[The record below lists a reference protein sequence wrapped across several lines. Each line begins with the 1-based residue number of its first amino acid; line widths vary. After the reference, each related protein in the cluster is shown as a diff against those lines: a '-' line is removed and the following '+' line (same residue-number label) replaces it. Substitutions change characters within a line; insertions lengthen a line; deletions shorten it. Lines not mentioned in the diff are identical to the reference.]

1 MTDIEIKDAE
11 RFFLSCLL
19 EAAKRRELSTDLVT
33 EDFLDRTHG
42 AIFAAIVKQYRD
54 VKEKTPDFITIKAE
68 FAEIDAATLAHIT
81 DGSWTYANIKYY
93 ENIIKAESKTRIAMK
108 AFKMALE
115 GMNRPG
121 TDTDTVIRNLLPHLE
136 SVLSSRNET
145 GIKTAAELLKMQFPP
160 VNWIVEGLIGEG
172 LTMIVGA
179 PKIGKSWFV
188 LGLALAAAQ
197 EEGRFLGQLPATAK
211 GVLYLAL
218 EDTDRRLQSRLKK
231 MGAMETN
238 NFQIATQWKDGLIG
252 LKNYLSSHKDIDLVI
267 IDTLARFADI
277 EDMNAYAETTNALA
291 GIKRI
296 ADDLKIAIVVIHHA
310 GKGKNIKPGKGYDW
324 MESALGST
332 GLTGTTDSTIYI
344 FRERENGEGQTGNKR
359 AGELRVTG
367 RDSADQKY
375 KLIFDGTIGSWTID
389 NTASKK
395 TGKEKD
401 TEGTGTEFNWGK
413 FDRSEK

>member
-1 MTDIEIKDAE
+1 MTNLEIKDAE

-19 EAAKRRELSTDLVT
+19 EAAKRRELSTNLVT
-33 EDFLDRTHG
+33 KDFLDRTHG
-42 AIFAAIVKQYRD
+42 AIFDAIVKQYRD
-54 VKEKTPDFITIKAE
+54 GKTPDLITIKAE
-68 FAEIDAATLAHIT
+68 FAEIDAATLAHVT
-81 DGSWTYANIKYY
+81 DGSWTYANIKHY
-93 ENIIKAESKTRIAMK
+93 EDIIKAESKTRLAME

-115 GMNRPG
+115 EMNRPG

-136 SVLSSRNET
+136 IVLSTRNET
-145 GIKTAAELLKMQFPP
+145 GIKTAAELLKIQFPP
-160 VNWIVEGLIGEG
+160 INWIVEGLIGEG

-197 EEGRFLGQLPATAK
+197 EGSFLGHLPATAK

-218 EDTDRRLQSRLKK
+218 EDTDRRLQSRLQK

-252 LKNYLSSHKDIDLVI
+252 LKNYLSSHKNIDLVI
-267 IDTLARFADI
+267 IDTLARFANI

-310 GKGKNIKPGKGYDW
+310 GKGKNIKPAKGYDW

-375 KLIFDGTIGSWTID
+375 KLVFDGTIGSWTID
-389 NTASKK
+389 NQASGNQ
-395 TGKEKD
+395 GKSHSSSKSKGGNSHVE
-401 TEGTGTEFNWGK
+401 
-413 FDRSEK
+413 